1 MHGSCNRK
9 SALNVFRQP
18 KQGTTDAPLSSYTQF
33 RNKAAIRCA
42 EFDGTST
49 SGAKRPFGEP
59 TITLEA
65 KAWLTS
71 LSCRKAK
78 ELGYPHELW
87 TTRLLARH
95 AREHGPAEGHPCLA
109 AGLRHRAC
117 ASAGH

>member
-18 KQGTTDAPLSSYTQF
+18 KQGTTDAPLSSYAQF

-49 SGAKRPFGEP
+49 SGAKRSFGEP

-65 KAWLTS
+65 KAWLKS

-78 ELGYPHELW
+78 ELDYPHELW
-87 TTRLLARH
+87 TTRLLAR
-95 AREHGPAEGHPCLA
+95 RGPARTTKWPSRE
-109 AGLRHRAC
+109 
-117 ASAGH
+117 